1 MNNISRNHHYIPQFY
16 LKGFLDPSRSK
27 EQLCVID
34 KIERRHFVTHP
45 RKVGSK
51 RDFNR
56 VDIPGKQI
64 DEVEK
69 LLAEIEREVAR
80 VLRYVEDNAILPKG
94 TDMDTLLYFVALLYG
109 HNPQF
114 RNNLSSSET
123 TLIKQMLKVSFPIP
137 KVMNLISSES
147 VMQVERSQNMRK

>member
-45 RKVGSK
+45 RNVGSK

-56 VDIPGKQI
+56 VDILGEPI
-64 DEVEK
+64 DAVEK
-69 LLAEIEREVAR
+69 LLAEIEGKVSRM
-80 VLRYVEDNAILPKG
+80 LKYVEDNAALPKG
-94 TDMDTLLYFVALLYG
+94 TDMEPLLYFVALLYG
-109 HNPQF
+109 HNPPF
-114 RNNLSSSET
+114 RNNLSSFET
-123 TLIKQMLKVSFPIP
+123 TVRRQMLNVLLSILYPA
-137 KVMNLISSES
+137 
-147 VMQVERSQNMRK
+147 RA